1 MLKPFTDKRLQTYK
15 PIEKK
20 QRISDPATKGLYFI
34 IEALPSGTKS
44 FAYRYTLDGQSK
56 QITLGKYPV
65 LSLADAR
72 VKVFELQKLIAD
84 GVDPKQERDHAKML
98 KRQKLEEQKFIEQA
112 VTFKQAYEM
121 YCQFKTKSIKGSVPD
136 WSYDTLRKHNNRVY
150 NFVIPKLGDRIVHEL
165 TERDLELVLLDIQS
179 HGTLANRNKVR
190 SLFKGL
196 FDWVMYN
203 IRDKDDQPL
212 MSRNIALY
220 ISDTPFIAHKSK
232 EFKHVTSIKEFGEI
246 VKQVEA
252 INSSYEVKQALKLAM
267 LIFTRPQNITNMQW
281 SQVNFDSATV
291 TYSAEMMKMRN
302 AFTSPLPTQAI
313 ELLQDMHALTGHS
326 PYVFLTHYGSS
337 GKPITRD
344 SLTNALRRN
353 KIELTAHGL
362 RHSASTL
369 LNEMGYKPD
378 VIEAQL
384 AHQIAGVRGVYNK
397 AVYLEERRTMLQ
409 AWADLLDSLRD
420 SINSN

>member
-20 QRISDPATKGLYFI
+20 QRITDPATKGLYFI

-44 FAYRYTLDGQSK
+44 FAYRYKLDGQSK

-72 VKVFELQKLIAD
+72 MKVFELQKLIAD
-84 GVDPKQERDHAKML
+84 GVDPKQARDHAKML

-121 YCQFKTKSIKGSVPD
+121 YCQFKIKSIKGSVPD

-150 NFVIPKLGDRIVHEL
+150 NFVMPKLGDRIVHEL

-220 ISDTPFIAHKSK
+220 ISDTPFMAH
-232 EFKHVTSIKEFGEI
+232 VM
-246 VKQVEA
+246 V
-252 INSSYEVKQALKLAM
+252 
-267 LIFTRPQNITNMQW
+267 
-281 SQVNFDSATV
+281 
-291 TYSAEMMKMRN
+291 
-302 AFTSPLPTQAI
+302 
-313 ELLQDMHALTGHS
+313 
-326 PYVFLTHYGSS
+326 
-337 GKPITRD
+337 
-344 SLTNALRRN
+344 
-353 KIELTAHGL
+353 
-362 RHSASTL
+362 
-369 LNEMGYKPD
+369 
-378 VIEAQL
+378 
-384 AHQIAGVRGVYNK
+384 
-397 AVYLEERRTMLQ
+397 
-409 AWADLLDSLRD
+409 
-420 SINSN
+420 